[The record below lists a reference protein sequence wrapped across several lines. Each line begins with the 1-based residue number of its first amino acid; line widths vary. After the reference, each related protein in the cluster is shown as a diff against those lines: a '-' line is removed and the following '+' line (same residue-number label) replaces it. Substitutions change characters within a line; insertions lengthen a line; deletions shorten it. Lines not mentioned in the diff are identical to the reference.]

1 MLARTHRVNLT
12 TLTNM
17 IKILDRYFELS
28 YSHEVIQ
35 EKVKEVAA
43 RLNKDYEGMNPVM
56 VCILNGAFMFASDLV
71 RELTFQPEI
80 LFAKFSSYEG
90 MSTTGHVREL
100 IGVNANIQARDVII
114 VEDIVDTGTTMYN
127 VLPQFLNKGAKSVKI
142 CTFLQKPECLTVPLK
157 VDYCAMEIPN
167 AFIVGYGLDY
177 NGMGRNYRD
186 IYTVVEKADNQE

>member
-1 MLARTHRVNLT
+1 
-12 TLTNM
+12 M

-100 IGVNANIQARDVII
+100 IGVNANLQARDVII
-114 VEDIVDTGTTMYN
+114 VEDIVDTGTTMYSI
-127 VLPQFLNKGAKSVKI
+127 LPQFISKGAKSVKI

-157 VDYCAMEIPN
+157 VDYCALEIPN

-177 NGMGRNYRD
+177 NGMGRNYGE
-186 IYTVVEKADNQE
+186 IYTVVEKNENQEPTAQN

>member
-1 MLARTHRVNLT
+1 
-12 TLTNM
+12 M
-17 IKILDRYFELS
+17 IKILDRNFELS
-28 YSHEVIQ
+28 YPQEVIQ
-35 EKVKEVAA
+35 EKVKAIAA
-43 RLNKDYEGMNPVM
+43 RLNEDYQDKNPVM
-56 VCILNGAFMFASDLV
+56 VCILNGAFMFAADLV
-71 RELTFQPEI
+71 RELTFQPEV

-90 MSTTGHVREL
+90 MTTTGKVREL
-100 IGVNANIQARDVII
+100 IGVNANIQARDVIV

-127 VLPQFLNKGAKSVKI
+127 LLPQFFAKGAKTVKI

-186 IYTVVEKADNQE
+186 IYTVVEE